1 MRPVLQPLAMDLR
14 DLLLIGW
21 VQGLYGALRSQGIG
35 GCLLAA
41 AAGWQLACW
50 GLRLTGPARAGRV
63 HLADALQTRWGTAVA
78 ERLHTARS
86 GRWVGGL
93 LQAGGAL
100 LMSAALVALARAV
113 VNG

>member
-1 MRPVLQPLAMDLR
+1 MDAWEF
-14 DLLLIGW
+14 LLTGW

-41 AAGWQLACW
+41 TAGWQLACW
-50 GLRLTGPARAGRV
+50 GLRLTGHGPAGRT
-63 HLADALQTRWGTAVA
+63 HLSDVLQTAWGNAVV
-78 ERLHTARS
+78 ERVHAARS
-86 GRWVGGL
+86 GRWLGGL

-100 LMSAALVALARAV
+100 LLAIALVALARAV